1 MLRLL
6 HHILSR
12 NRMTSRIQRHI
23 VHRVKDLVNMPD
35 GYFSMGQIYR
45 KIKPAAIL
53 DIGAHHG
60 YTVDKLL
67 DYMPGAKIHA
77 FEPSPHSATV
87 LRRRMHR
94 RPNVHVHEIALGDT
108 TGTVRFHLN
117 VGEQTNSL
125 LDNLPSGQSPYD
137 PVQRHLSQVQ
147 VQAMTLDDWAAK
159 FEPNGRLLI
168 KADIQGA
175 ERLLVAGGKKT
186 FARRVAAFYTEICIL
201 PQYENQTSLCDLNQ
215 TMVEELGFALFEIY
229 PCAKDELGRAAFTDV
244 MWVKPA
250 VLPLG
255 G

>member
-12 NRMTSRIQRHI
+12 NRVTSRIQRHI
-23 VHRVKDLVNMPD
+23 VHRVKHLLNMPD
-35 GYFSMGQIYR
+35 GYYSMGQIYR

-67 DYMPGAKIHA
+67 DYAPGAKIHA
-77 FEPSPHSATV
+77 FEPTPDSAAV
-87 LRRRMHR
+87 LRFRMNG
-94 RPNVHVHEIALGDT
+94 RPNVQVHEIALGDT
-108 TGTVRFHLN
+108 TGIVSFHLN

-125 LDNLPSGQSPYD
+125 LDNLAPRQSPYN
-137 PVQRHLSQVQ
+137 PVQQPLSHVQ

-159 FEPNGRLLI
+159 FEPNGMLLI

-175 ERLLVAGGKKT
+175 ERLLVAGGKET
-186 FARRVAAFYTEICIL
+186 FAQRVAAFYTEICIL
-201 PQYENQTSLCDLNQ
+201 PQYENQTSLCELNQ
-215 TMVEELGFALFEIY
+215 TMVEELGFALFDIY
-229 PCAKDELGRAAFTDV
+229 PCTKDELGRAAFTDV

-250 VLPLG
+250 ALPLG

>member
-67 DYMPGAKIHA
+67 DYAPGAKIHA
-77 FEPSPHSATV
+77 FEPSPHSAVV

-108 TGTVRFHLN
+108 TGIVSFHLN

-175 ERLLVAGGKKT
+175 ERLLVAGGKNT
-186 FARRVAAFYTEICIL
+186 FAQRVAAFYTEICIL
-201 PQYENQTSLCDLNQ
+201 PQYENQTSLCELNE
-215 TMVEELGFALFEIY
+215 TMVKELGFALFDIY
-229 PCAKDELGRAAFTDV
+229 PCTKDELGRAAFTDV
-244 MWVKPA
+244 MWVKPVA
-250 VLPLG
+250 LPWG

>member
-12 NRMTSRIQRHI
+12 NRISSRIQRHI
-23 VHRVKDLVNMPD
+23 VRRVKNLVNMPD

-60 YTVDKLL
+60 YTVDKLS
-67 DYMPGAKIHA
+67 DYVPGAKIHA
-77 FEPSPHSATV
+77 FEPTPDSAAV
-87 LRRRMHR
+87 LRRRMKR
-94 RPNVHVHEIALGDT
+94 RPNVQVHEIALGDT
-108 TGTVRFHLN
+108 TGIVGFHLN

-125 LDNLPSGQSPYD
+125 LDNLSSGQSPYD

-147 VQAMTLDDWAAK
+147 VQAMTLDDWADE
-159 FEPNGRLLI
+159 FEPNGLLLI

-175 ERLLVAGGKKT
+175 ESLLVAGGKKT
-186 FARRVAAFYTEICIL
+186 FAQRVAAFYTEICIL
-201 PQYENQTSLCDLNQ
+201 PQYENQTSLCELNQ
-215 TMVEELGFALFEIY
+215 TMVEELGFTLFDIY
-229 PCAKDELGRAAFTDV
+229 PCTKDELGRAAFTDV
-244 MWVKPA
+244 MWVKPD

-255 G
+255 S

>member
-67 DYMPGAKIHA
+67 DYAPGAKIHA
-77 FEPSPHSATV
+77 FEPSPHSAAV

-108 TGTVRFHLN
+108 TGIVSFHLN

-175 ERLLVAGGKKT
+175 ERLLVAGGKNT
-186 FARRVAAFYTEICIL
+186 FAQRVAAFYTEICIL
-201 PQYENQTSLCDLNQ
+201 PQYENQTSLCELNQ
-215 TMVEELGFALFEIY
+215 TMVEELGFALLDIY
-229 PCAKDELGRAAFTDV
+229 PCTKDELGRAAFTDV

-250 VLPLG
+250 ALPLRG
-255 G
+255 

>member
-67 DYMPGAKIHA
+67 DYAPGAKIHA
-77 FEPSPHSATV
+77 FEPSPHSAAV

-108 TGTVRFHLN
+108 TGIVSFHLN

-175 ERLLVAGGKKT
+175 ERLLVAGGKNT
-186 FARRVAAFYTEICIL
+186 FAQRVAAFYTEICIL
-201 PQYENQTSLCDLNQ
+201 PQYENQTSLCELNE
-215 TMVEELGFALFEIY
+215 TMVKELGFALFDIY
-229 PCAKDELGRAAFTDV
+229 PCTKDELGRAAFTDV
-244 MWVKPA
+244 MWVKPVA
-250 VLPLG
+250 LPLG

>member
-67 DYMPGAKIHA
+67 DYAPRAKIHA
-77 FEPSPHSATV
+77 FEPSPDSAAV
-87 LRRRMHR
+87 LRRRMQR

-108 TGTVRFHLN
+108 TGIVSFHLN

-137 PVQRHLSQVQ
+137 PVQQPLSHVQ

-175 ERLLVAGGKKT
+175 ERLLVAGGKNT
-186 FARRVAAFYTEICIL
+186 FAQRVAAFYTEICIL
-201 PQYENQTSLCDLNQ
+201 PQYENQTSLCELNQ
-215 TMVEELGFALFEIY
+215 TMVEELGFALFDIY
-229 PCAKDELGRAAFTDV
+229 PCTKDELGRAAFTDV
-244 MWVKPA
+244 MWVKPTA
-250 VLPLG
+250 LPLG

>member
-12 NRMTSRIQRHI
+12 NRMTSRIQRR
-23 VHRVKDLVNMPD
+23 VVRRVKNLVNMPD

-60 YTVDKLL
+60 YTVDKLS
-67 DYMPGAKIHA
+67 DYVPGAKIHA
-77 FEPSPHSATV
+77 FEPTPDSAAV
-87 LRRRMHR
+87 LRRRMKR
-94 RPNVHVHEIALGDT
+94 RPNVQVHEIALGDT
-108 TGTVRFHLN
+108 TGIVGFHLN

-125 LDNLPSGQSPYD
+125 LDNLSSGQSPYD

-147 VQAMTLDDWAAK
+147 VQAMTLDDWADE
-159 FEPNGRLLI
+159 FEPNGLLLI

-175 ERLLVAGGKKT
+175 ESLLVAGGKKT
-186 FARRVAAFYTEICIL
+186 FAQRVAAFYTEICIL
-201 PQYENQTSLCDLNQ
+201 PQYENQTSLCELNQ
-215 TMVEELGFALFEIY
+215 TMVEELGFALFDIY
-229 PCAKDELGRAAFTDV
+229 PCTKDELGRAAFTDV
-244 MWVKPA
+244 MWVKPTA
-250 VLPLG
+250 LPLG